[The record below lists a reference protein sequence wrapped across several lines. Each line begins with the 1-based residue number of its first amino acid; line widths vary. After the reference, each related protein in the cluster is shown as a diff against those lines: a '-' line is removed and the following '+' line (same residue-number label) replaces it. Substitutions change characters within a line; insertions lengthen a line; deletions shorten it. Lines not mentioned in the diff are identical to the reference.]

1 MQSFKKAITCALI
14 GTAALAF
21 SSMTASASIVC
32 SGNACWHTHET
43 FDYPPSAHV
52 VIHPDN
58 WRWGAND
65 HYVWREHA
73 GRGYWSGDHWVEVE
87 R

>member
-1 MQSFKKAITCALI
+1 MQSFEKAIIIGALMF
-14 GTAALAF
+14 T
-21 SSMTASASIVC
+21 SVPASASIVC
-32 SGNACWHTHET
+32 SANACWHTHET

-65 HYVWREHA
+65 YVWREHA
-73 GRGYWSGDHWVEVE
+73 DLVTGAVIIG
-87 R
+87 